1 MNINKENCLT
11 LLKHYFDKTFINELS
26 KDYNILYENINK
38 NNIKEFNSK
47 YFNFQKDG
55 LGNYGNRCS
64 DISEIND
71 YLNNLL
77 YRPNIEILYIIISN
91 YNFWKDKIFL
101 DNGSGVNSFMSI
113 FLNKIG
119 IKCYNYDNFS
129 QIGKID
135 SSIYENYYKKYN
147 INFPYDDNS
156 IKIEIKDNI
165 NCLLS
170 SGIWCSNTTIINH
183 KWDYFIIDKNYI
195 NKEES
200 KIKNIINDF
209 KIINHNQLL
218 IGIKKGLR

>member
-1 MNINKENCLT
+1 MDINKEKCLT

-26 KDYNILYENINK
+26 KD
-38 NNIKEFNSK
+38 
-47 YFNFQKDG
+47 
-55 LGNYGNRCS
+55 
-64 DISEIND
+64 
-71 YLNNLL
+71 
-77 YRPNIEILYIIISN
+77 
-91 YNFWKDKIFL
+91 
-101 DNGSGVNSFMSI
+101 
-113 FLNKIG
+113 
-119 IKCYNYDNFS
+119 
-129 QIGKID
+129 
-135 SSIYENYYKKYN
+135 YN

-195 NKEES
+195 DKKES

-218 IGIKKGLR
+218 IGIKKGLEIDI